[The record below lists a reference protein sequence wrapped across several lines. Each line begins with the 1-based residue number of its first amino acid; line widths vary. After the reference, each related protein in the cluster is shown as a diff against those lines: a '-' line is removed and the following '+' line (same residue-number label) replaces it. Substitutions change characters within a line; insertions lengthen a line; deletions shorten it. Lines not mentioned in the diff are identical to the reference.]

1 MRTSIPLNN
10 GWQFVFTCSDEFLR
24 GEVPGE
30 PVRLPHTVRLL
41 PWKCA
46 RKEMYETVCGYSRT
60 VFADPAWAG
69 KEVRLVLDG
78 AAQYPEVFLNGVQV
92 PPEWEA
98 HCGYTAQSFLL
109 DGLKYGEEN
118 RLSVRLDTR
127 ETLNQPPFGYMIDYL
142 CYGGLYRE
150 ARLEVTEPCH
160 ITDVFPVT
168 HGDGASEVQ
177 VKLNRAPAAGDALR
191 LVMPELGVDLAMDAQ
206 SENTFTFTAPNPVPW
221 DLNDPRLYELTVS
234 LVHEGQEADRRT
246 LRVGFRDVEFRAD
259 GFYLNGKLVHLHG
272 LDRHQSWP
280 YIGYAAPAGMQRDEA
295 NYLKYGLGLNI
306 VRTSHYPQSQHFID
320 RCDEIGLLVFT
331 EIPGWQH
338 IGDEEWQRIALEHVR
353 QMVLQYRQHP
363 SIVLWG
369 VRINES
375 QDNDE
380 LYTKTNALCHSLDP
394 SRQTG
399 GVRYLQ
405 HSHLLEDVYTYN
417 DFSKDGTGYGL
428 LEKKDVTKE
437 LSKGYLVTECN
448 GHMFPTKNQDDEL
461 HRLTHALRHAQ
472 AQSDGAVR
480 EGVSGCIAWCMSDYN
495 THTDFGSG
503 DSICYHG
510 VSDGFRNNKWAG
522 WVYASQQDQDPV
534 LIVGTDMNKGE
545 RAGSVLHDAYVFTN
559 AEKVRLSK
567 GGKFIAD
574 FEPDR
579 EHFPGLAHPPV
590 HIDDFVGELLK
601 SEEHF
606 SDEIADKVKK
616 CLFAAQ
622 KYGMD
627 KLPLGVKLTLLDLK
641 LRHKFTMEQGVA
653 LYNRYIGGWGQQSGL
668 WRFTAIRNGEAAEY
682 VEKGDYS
689 KPCLVAWAE
698 RSLLTEGDAYDMTLV
713 HLECRDERG
722 NRIPTA
728 FDPVLL
734 TTEGPIQVVG
744 PRAVSLEGG
753 AFGTFVR
760 TVGETGEGV
769 LTLSSPTL
777 GSCQLRFTIIP
788 EVK

>member
-1 MRTSIPLNN
+1 MRADIPLNN
-10 GWQFVFTCSDEFLR
+10 DWQFAFTCTEEFLR

-30 PVRLPHTVRLL
+30 PVRLPHTAKLL

-46 RKEMYETVCGYSRT
+46 QKEMYETVCGYTRT
-60 VFADPAWAG
+60 IFADPAWAG

-78 AAQYPEVFLNGVQV
+78 AAHYPEVFLNGA
-92 PPEWEA
+92 PMAPDHDA
-98 HCGYTAQSFLL
+98 HCGYVAQSFLL
-109 DGLKYGEEN
+109 TGLKYGEEN

-127 ETLNQPPFGYMIDYL
+127 ESLNQPPFGFLIDYL

-150 ARLEVTEPCH
+150 ARLEITEPCH
-160 ITDVFPVT
+160 ILSVFPMA
-168 HGDGASEVQ
+168 HADGSVRVQ
-177 VKLNRAPAAGDALR
+177 VELSEAPAAGDGLR
-191 LVMPELGVDLAMDAQ
+191 LAMPELGIDLALDAR
-206 SENTFTFTAPNPVPW
+206 SENEFSFRAANAIPW
-221 DLNDPRLYELTVS
+221 DLGRPMLYELTVA
-234 LVHEGQEADRRT
+234 LAHGGQEADKRT
-246 LRVGFRDVEFRAD
+246 LKVGFRDAEFRAE
-259 GFYLNGKLVHLHG
+259 GFFLNGKRVHLRG
-272 LDRHQSWP
+272 LNRHQSWP

-295 NYLKYGLGLNI
+295 NYLKFNLGLNM

-320 RCDEIGLLVFT
+320 RCDEVGLLVFT

-338 IGDEEWQRIALEHVR
+338 IGDEVWQDTALEDVR
-353 QMVLQYRQHP
+353 QMVLQYRNHP

-375 QDNDE
+375 QDNDT
-380 LYTKTNALCHSLDP
+380 LYTKTNELCRSLDP
-394 SRQTG
+394 SRQTS

-405 HSHLLEDVYTYN
+405 QSHLLEDVYAYN
-417 DFSKDGTGYGL
+417 DFTKDGTGYGL
-428 LEKKDVTKE
+428 LEKGNVTKK
-437 LSKGYLVTECN
+437 LDKGYLVSECN
-448 GHMFPTKNQDDEL
+448 GHMYPTKNQDDEI
-461 HRLTHALRHAQ
+461 HRLTHALRHARV
-472 AQSDGAVR
+472 QSDGAVR
-480 EGVSGCIAWCMSDYN
+480 DGVAGCISWCMADYN

-510 VSDGFRNNKWAG
+510 VADGFRNNKLAG
-522 WVYASQQDQDPV
+522 WVYASQQDRDPV
-534 LIVGTDMNKGE
+534 LMVATDMNKGE
-545 RAGSVLHDAYVFTN
+545 RAGSLLDDAYVFTN

-574 FEPDR
+574 FGPDR
-579 EHFPGLAHPPV
+579 ANYPGLPHPPV

-601 SEEHF
+601 TEEGF
-606 SDEIADKVKK
+606 SDEVAAKVKK

-627 KLPLGVKLTLLDLK
+627 KLPLSIKMTLLNLK
-641 LRHKFTMEQGVA
+641 NRHGFTIEQGID
-653 LYNRYIGGWGQQSGL
+653 LFNRYMGGWGQESGL
-668 WRFTAIRNGEAAEY
+668 WRFTAIRDGEAAEY
-682 VEKGDYS
+682 VEKGAYTR
-689 KPCLVAWAE
+689 PCLVAWAE
-698 RSLLTEGDAYDMTLV
+698 RALLTEGSAYDMTLV

-728 FDPVLL
+728 FDPILL

-753 AFGTFVR
+753 AFGTYVR

-777 GSCQLRFTIIP
+777 GSCKLTFTIIP
-788 EVK
+788 EL

>member
-1 MRTSIPLNN
+1 MRNNLPLNN
-10 GWQFVFTCSDEFLR
+10 DWQFAFTCTDEFLR

-30 PVRLPHTVRLL
+30 NVRLPHTAKLL

-46 RKEMYETVCGYSRT
+46 QKEMYETVCGYTRT
-60 VFADPAWAG
+60 VFADPAWEG

-78 AAQYPEVFLNGVQV
+78 AAHYPEVFLNGEPVA
-92 PPEWEA
+92 PEWDA
-98 HCGYTAQSFLL
+98 HCGYLAQSFLL
-109 DGLKYGEEN
+109 TGLKYGEEN

-127 ETLNQPPFGYMIDYL
+127 ESLNQPPFGFLIDYL

-160 ITDVFPVT
+160 IKSVFPVA
-168 HGDGASEVQ
+168 HADGTAQ
-177 VKLNRAPAAGDALR
+177 VKVELSQAPEAGDSLR
-191 LVMPELGVDLAMDAQ
+191 LTMPELGIDLTVDAQ
-206 SENTFTFTAPNPVPW
+206 KESEFSFTAENPVPW
-221 DLNDPRLYELTVS
+221 DLDRPMLYELT
-234 LVHEGQEADRRT
+234 LALIHEGQERDERT
-246 LRVGFRDVEFRAD
+246 LKVGFRDAEFKAE
-259 GFYLNGKLVHLHG
+259 GFFLNGKQIHLRG
-272 LDRHQSWP
+272 LNRHQSWP
-280 YIGYAAPAGMQRDEA
+280 YIGYAAPSGMQRDEA
-295 NYLKYGLGLNI
+295 NYLKFGLGLNI

-338 IGDEEWQRIALEHVR
+338 IGDEDWKRIALEDVR
-353 QMVLQYRQHP
+353 QMVLQYRHHP

-380 LYTKTNALCHSLDP
+380 LYTKTNDLCHSLDP
-394 SRQTG
+394 SRQTS

-405 HSHLLEDVYTYN
+405 QSHLLEDVYAYN
-417 DFSKDGTGYGL
+417 DFTKDGTGYGL
-428 LEKKDVTKE
+428 LEKGNVTKE
-437 LSKGYLVTECN
+437 LGKGYLVSECN
-448 GHMFPTKNQDDEL
+448 GHMFPTKNQDDEM

-472 AQSDGAVR
+472 VQSDGAVR
-480 EGVSGCIAWCMSDYN
+480 EGVSGCISWCMADYN

-503 DSICYHG
+503 DAICYHG
-510 VSDGFRNNKWAG
+510 VADGFRNNKLAA
-522 WVYASQQDQDPV
+522 WVYASQKDADPV
-534 LIVGTDMNKGE
+534 LVVATDMNKGE
-545 RAGSVLHDAYVFTN
+545 RAGSLLDDAYVFTN

-579 EHFPGLAHPPV
+579 EHFPGLPHPPV

-601 SEEHF
+601 TEEDF
-606 SDEIADKVKK
+606 SDEVAGKVKK

-622 KYGMD
+622 KHGMD
-627 KLPLGVKLTLLDLK
+627 KLPLSVKLTLLDLK
-641 LRHKFTMEQGVA
+641 VRHKFTMEQGID
-653 LYNRYIGGWGQQSGL
+653 LFNRYMGGWGQESGL
-668 WRFTAIRNGEAAEY
+668 WRFTAIREGEAAEY
-682 VEKGDYS
+682 VEKGAYT

-698 RSLLTEGDAYDMTLV
+698 RILLTEGSAYDMTLV

-728 FDPVLL
+728 SDPILL

-753 AFGTFVR
+753 AFGTYVR
-760 TVGETGEGV
+760 TVGQTGEGV
-769 LTLSSPTL
+769 LTLTSPTL
-777 GSCQLRFTIIP
+777 GSCKLTFTIIP
-788 EVK
+788 EL

>member
-127 ETLNQPPFGYMIDYL
+127 ESLNQPPFGFLIDYL

-160 ITDVFPVT
+160 IRSVFPMA
-168 HGDGASEVQ
+168 HADGTARVRVELSQ
-177 VKLNRAPAAGDALR
+177 APAVGDTLR
-191 LVMPELGVDLAMDAQ
+191 LTLPELGIDLTLDAQ
-206 SENTFTFTAPNPVPW
+206 AESEFTFQAENAIPW
-221 DLNDPRLYELTVS
+221 DLDRPMLYELTVA
-234 LVHEGQEADRRT
+234 LVHEGQEMDVRT
-246 LRVGFRDVEFRAD
+246 LKAGFRDAEFRAE
-259 GFYLNGKLVHLHG
+259 GFFLNGQRVHLRG
-272 LDRHQSWP
+272 LNRHQSWP
-280 YIGYAAPAGMQRDEA
+280 YIGYAAPAGMQRDEV
-295 NYLKYGLGLNI
+295 NYLKFSLGLNI

-320 RCDEIGLLVFT
+320 RCDEVGLLVFT

-338 IGDEEWQRIALEHVR
+338 IGDEAWQDTALEDVR
-353 QMVLQYRQHP
+353 QMVLQYRHHP

-375 QDNDE
+375 QDNDT
-380 LYTKTNALCHSLDP
+380 LYTKTNELCRSLDP
-394 SRQTG
+394 SRQTS

-405 HSHLLEDVYTYN
+405 QSHLLEDVYAYN
-417 DFSKDGTGYGL
+417 DLTKDGTGYGL
-428 LEKKDVTKE
+428 LEKGNVTKE
-437 LSKGYLVTECN
+437 LNKGYLVSECN
-448 GHMFPTKNQDDEL
+448 GHMYPTKNQDDEI
-461 HRLTHALRHAQ
+461 HRLTHALRHARV
-472 AQSDGAVR
+472 QSDGAVR
-480 EGVSGCIAWCMSDYN
+480 DGVAGCISWCMADYN

-510 VSDGFRNNKWAG
+510 VADGFRNNKLAG
-522 WVYASQQDQDPV
+522 WVYASQQDRDPV
-534 LIVGTDMNKGE
+534 LMVATDMNKGE
-545 RAGSVLHDAYVFTN
+545 RAGSLLDDAYVFTN

-574 FEPDR
+574 FGPDR
-579 EHFPGLAHPPV
+579 ANYPGLPHPPV

-601 SEEHF
+601 TEEGF
-606 SDEIADKVKK
+606 SDEVAAKVKK

-627 KLPLGVKLTLLDLK
+627 KLPLSIKMTLLNLK
-641 LRHKFTMEQGVA
+641 NRHGFTIEQGID
-653 LYNRYIGGWGQQSGL
+653 LFNRYMGGWGQESGL
-668 WRFTAIRNGEAAEY
+668 WRFTAIRDGEAAEY
-682 VEKGDYS
+682 VEKGAYTR
-689 KPCLVAWAE
+689 PCLVAWAE
-698 RSLLTEGDAYDMTLV
+698 RVLLTEGRAYDMTLV

-728 FDPVLL
+728 FDPILL

-753 AFGTFVR
+753 AFGTYVR

-777 GSCQLRFTIIP
+777 GSCKLTFTIIP
-788 EVK
+788 EL

>member
-1 MRTSIPLNN
+1 MRSNVPLNN
-10 GWQFVFTCSDEFLR
+10 GWQFAFTCTDEFLR

-46 RKEMYETVCGYSRT
+46 RKEMYETVCGYTRT
-60 VFADPAWAG
+60 VFADPAWAD

-98 HCGYTAQSFLL
+98 HSGYTAQSFLL
-109 DGLKYGEEN
+109 TGLKYGAEN

-150 ARLEVTEPCH
+150 ARLEITEPCH
-160 ITDVFPVT
+160 ITSVFPVA
-168 HGDGASEVQ
+168 HADGTADVHVDLSRVPE
-177 VKLNRAPAAGDALR
+177 AGDTLC
-191 LVMPELGVDLAMDAQ
+191 LTIPELSIDLTREARKEDELSFAAA
-206 SENTFTFTAPNPVPW
+206 NAAPW
-221 DLNDPRLYELTVS
+221 DLDRPMLYEMTVT
-234 LVHEGQEADRRT
+234 LIREGQALDECT
-246 LRVGFRDVEFRAD
+246 LKIGFRDAVFKAD
-259 GFYLNGKLVHLHG
+259 GFYLNGKLIHLRG
-272 LDRHQSWP
+272 LNRHQSYP

-295 NYLKYGLGLNI
+295 NYLKFGLGLNI

-338 IGDEEWQRIALEHVR
+338 IGDDAWKRIAVENVR
-353 QMVLQYRQHP
+353 QMVLQYRHHP

-375 QDNDE
+375 QDDDE
-380 LYTKTNALCHSLDP
+380 LYTETNELCRRLDG

-428 LEKKDVTKE
+428 LEKKDVTE
-437 LSKGYLVTECN
+437 ALDKGYLVTECN

-472 AQSDGAVR
+472 VQSDGALR
-480 EGVSGCIAWCMSDYN
+480 EGVSGCISWCMADYN
-495 THTDFGSG
+495 THTDFGTG

-510 VSDGFRNNKWAG
+510 VADGFRNNKLAA
-522 WVYASQQDQDPV
+522 WVYASQQDADPV
-534 LIVGTDMNKGE
+534 LVVGTDMNKGE
-545 RAGSVLHDAYVFTN
+545 RAGSILNDAYVFTN

-579 EHFPGLAHPPV
+579 THFPGLPHPPV
-590 HIDDFVGELLK
+590 HIDDFVGQLMK
-601 SEEHF
+601 DEEHF
-606 SDEIADKVKK
+606 SDEVAAKVKK

-622 KYGMD
+622 TYGMD
-627 KLPLGVKLTLLDLK
+627 KLPLSAKLTLLDLK
-641 LRHKFTMEQGVA
+641 FRHKFTMQQGID
-653 LYNRYIGGWGQQSGL
+653 LFNKYIGGWGQQSGL

-682 VEKGDYS
+682 VEKGDYAA
-689 KPCLVAWAE
+689 PRLVAWAE
-698 RSLLTEGDAYDMTLV
+698 RVLLTEGDCYDMTLV
-713 HLECRDERG
+713 HLESRDERG

-728 FDPVLL
+728 FDPILL

-777 GSCQLRFTIIP
+777 GSCQLKFTVIS

>member
-1 MRTSIPLNN
+1 MRSNVPLNN
-10 GWQFVFTCSDEFLR
+10 DWQFAFACTDEFLR

-30 PVRLPHTVRLL
+30 PVRLPHTAKLL

-46 RKEMYETVCGYSRT
+46 QKEMYETVCGYTRT

-78 AAQYPEVFLNGVQV
+78 AAHYPEVFLTGE
-92 PPEWEA
+92 PIAPEWNA
-98 HCGYTAQSFLL
+98 HCGYVAQSFLL
-109 DGLKYGEEN
+109 TNLKYGEDN

-127 ETLNQPPFGYMIDYL
+127 ESLNQPPFGFLIDYL

-160 ITDVFPVT
+160 IRSVFPT
-168 HGDGASEVQ
+168 AHADGSAKVRVELSQ
-177 VKLNRAPAAGDALR
+177 APAVGDTLR
-191 LVMPELGVDLAMDAQ
+191 LTLPELGIDLTLDAQ
-206 SENTFTFTAPNPVPW
+206 AESEFTFQAENAIPW
-221 DLNDPRLYELTVS
+221 DLDRPMLYELTVA
-234 LVHEGQEADRRT
+234 LVHEGQEMDVRT
-246 LRVGFRDVEFRAD
+246 LKAGFRDAEFRAE
-259 GFYLNGKLVHLHG
+259 GFFLNGQRVRLRG
-272 LDRHQSWP
+272 LNRHQSWP

-295 NYLKYGLGLNI
+295 NYLKFGLGLNM

-320 RCDEIGLLVFT
+320 RCDEVGLLVFT

-338 IGDEEWQRIALEHVR
+338 IGDEVWQDTAQEDVR
-353 QMVLQYRQHP
+353 QMVLQYRHHP

-375 QDNDE
+375 QDNDT
-380 LYTKTNALCHSLDP
+380 LYTKTNELCRSLDP
-394 SRQTG
+394 SRQTS

-405 HSHLLEDVYTYN
+405 QSHLLEDVYAYN
-417 DFSKDGTGYGL
+417 DFTKDGTGYGL
-428 LEKKDVTKE
+428 LEKGNVTKE
-437 LSKGYLVTECN
+437 LDKGYLVSECN
-448 GHMFPTKNQDDEL
+448 GHMYPAKNQDDEI
-461 HRLTHALRHAQ
+461 HRLTHALRHARV
-472 AQSDGAVR
+472 QSDGAVR
-480 EGVSGCIAWCMSDYN
+480 DGVAGCISWCMADYN

-510 VSDGFRNNKWAG
+510 VADGFRNNKLAG
-522 WVYASQQDQDPV
+522 WVYASQQDRDPV
-534 LIVGTDMNKGE
+534 LMVATDMNKGE
-545 RAGSVLHDAYVFTN
+545 RAGSLLDDAYVFTN

-574 FEPDR
+574 FGPDR
-579 EHFPGLAHPPV
+579 ANYPGLPHPPV

-601 SEEHF
+601 TEEGF
-606 SDEIADKVKK
+606 SDEVAAKVKK

-627 KLPLGVKLTLLDLK
+627 KLPLSIKMTLLNLK
-641 LRHKFTMEQGVA
+641 NRHGFTIEQGID
-653 LYNRYIGGWGQQSGL
+653 LFNRYMGGWGQESGL
-668 WRFTAIRNGEAAEY
+668 WRFTAIRDGEAAEY
-682 VEKGDYS
+682 VEKGAYTR
-689 KPCLVAWAE
+689 PCLVAWAE
-698 RSLLTEGDAYDMTLV
+698 RVLLTEGSAYDMTLV

-728 FDPVLL
+728 FDPILL

-753 AFGTFVR
+753 AFGTYVR

-777 GSCQLRFTIIP
+777 GSCKLTFTIIP
-788 EVK
+788 EL

>member
-1 MRTSIPLNN
+1 MFCNVPLNN
-10 GWQFVFTCSDEFLR
+10 DWQFVFTCSDAFLR

-30 PVRLPHTVRLL
+30 AVRLPHTVRLL

-46 RKEMYETVCGYSRT
+46 RKEMYETVCGYTRT
-60 VFADPAWAG
+60 IFADPAWAG
-69 KEVRLVLDG
+69 KEVRLILDG
-78 AAQYPEVFLNGVQV
+78 ASQYPEVFLNGVQV

-109 DGLKYGEEN
+109 DGLRYGEEN

-150 ARLEVTEPCH
+150 ARLEVAEPCH
-160 ITDVFPVT
+160 IDSVFPVA
-168 HGDGASEVQ
+168 HADGTATVQ
-177 VKLNRAPAAGDALR
+177 VDLSRAPETGDQLR
-191 LVMPELGVDLAMDAQ
+191 LAMPELGVALALDAQ
-206 SENTFTFTAPNPVPW
+206 AKNVFSFQAENATPW
-221 DLNDPRLYELTVS
+221 DLDDPRLYEMTVS
-234 LVHEGQEADRRT
+234 LVREGQEMDRRT
-246 LRVGFRDVEFRAD
+246 LRLGFRDAEFLAD
-259 GFYLNGKLVHLHG
+259 GFYLNGQLVCLHG

-306 VRTSHYPQSQHFID
+306 VRTSHYPQSQHFVD

-338 IGDEEWQRIALEHVR
+338 IGDEAWQRIALEHVR
-353 QMVLQYRQHP
+353 QMVLQYRHHP

-375 QDNDE
+375 QDDDE
-380 LYTKTNALCHSLDP
+380 LYTQTNALCRSLDP

-428 LEKKDVTKE
+428 LEKKDVTRE
-437 LSKGYLVTECN
+437 LDKGYLVTECN
-448 GHMFPTKNQDDEL
+448 GHMYPTKNQDDEQ

-472 AQSDGAVR
+472 VQSDGAVR
-480 EGVSGCIAWCMSDYN
+480 EGVSGCISWCMADYN

-503 DSICYHG
+503 DAICYHG
-510 VSDGFRNNKWAG
+510 VADGFRNNKLAG
-522 WVYASQQDQDPV
+522 WVYAGQQDQDPV
-534 LIVGTDMNKGE
+534 LVVATDMNKGE
-545 RAGSVLHDAYVFTN
+545 RAGSVLNDAYVFTN

-574 FEPDR
+574 FEPDKANY
-579 EHFPGLAHPPV
+579 PGLAHPPV

-606 SDEIADKVKK
+606 SDEIAAKVKK
-616 CLFAAQ
+616 CLLAAQ

-627 KLPLGVKLTLLDLK
+627 KLPVSVKLTLLDLK
-641 LRHKFTMEQGVA
+641 LRHKFTMNQGVE
-653 LYNRYIGGWGQQSGL
+653 LFNKYIGGWGQQSGL
-668 WRFTAIRNGEAAEY
+668 WRFTAIRHGEAAEY
-682 VEKGDYS
+682 VEKGDYG
-689 KPCLVAWAE
+689 KPCLVARAE
-698 RSLLTEGDAYDMTLV
+698 RTLLTEGDAYDMTLV
-713 HLECRDERG
+713 HLECMDERG

-728 FDPVLL
+728 FDPILL

-744 PRAVSLEGG
+744 PRAISLEGG

-760 TVGETGEGV
+760 TTGETGEGV
-769 LTLSSPTL
+769 LTLTSPTL
-777 GSCQLRFTIIP
+777 GSCRLTFTIIP

>member
-1 MRTSIPLNN
+1 MRADIPLNN
-10 GWQFVFTCSDEFLR
+10 DWQFAFTCTDEFLR

-30 PVRLPHTVRLL
+30 NVRLPHTTKLL

-46 RKEMYETVCGYSRT
+46 QKEMYETVCGYTRT

-78 AAQYPEVFLNGVQV
+78 AAHYPEVFLNGHPVA
-92 PPEWEA
+92 PDHDA
-98 HCGYTAQSFLL
+98 HCGYVAQSFLL
-109 DGLKYGEEN
+109 TGLKYGEEN

-127 ETLNQPPFGYMIDYL
+127 ESLNQPPFGFLIDYL

-150 ARLEVTEPCH
+150 ARLEIAEPCH
-160 ITDVFPVT
+160 IESVFPT
-168 HGDGASEVQ
+168 AHADGSARVRVELS
-177 VKLNRAPAAGDALR
+177 RAPEAGDSLR
-191 LVMPELGVDLAMDAQ
+191 LAMPELSIDLSMDAQ
-206 SENTFTFTAPNPVPW
+206 AENEFSFKAENVIPW
-221 DLNDPRLYELTVS
+221 DLDRPMLYELTTS
-234 LVHEGQEADRRT
+234 LIHGGQEADRRI
-246 LRVGFRDVEFRAD
+246 LRLGFRDAEFRAE
-259 GFYLNGKLVHLHG
+259 GFFLNGKQVHLRG
-272 LDRHQSWP
+272 LNRHQSWP

-295 NYLKYGLGLNI
+295 NYLKFSLGLNI

-338 IGDEEWQRIALEHVR
+338 IGDEDWKRTAVEDVR
-353 QMVLQYRQHP
+353 QMVLQYRHHP

-380 LYTKTNALCHSLDP
+380 LYTKTNDLCRNLDP
-394 SRQTG
+394 SRQTS

-405 HSHLLEDVYTYN
+405 QSHLLEDVYAYN
-417 DFSKDGTGYGL
+417 DFTKDGTGYGL
-428 LEKKDVTKE
+428 LEKKNVTKE
-437 LSKGYLVTECN
+437 LSKGYLVSECN
-448 GHMFPTKNQDDEL
+448 GHMFPTKNQDDEM
-461 HRLTHALRHAQ
+461 HRLTHALRHARV
-472 AQSDGAVR
+472 QSDGAVR
-480 EGVSGCIAWCMSDYN
+480 EGVSGCISWCMADYN

-503 DSICYHG
+503 DAICYHG
-510 VSDGFRNNKWAG
+510 VGDGFRNNKLAG
-522 WVYASQQDQDPV
+522 WVYASQQDHDPV
-534 LIVGTDMNKGE
+534 LIVATDMNKGD
-545 RAGSVLHDAYVFTN
+545 RAGSLLDDAYVFTN
-559 AEKVRLSK
+559 AEKIRLSK

-574 FEPDR
+574 FTPDR
-579 EHFPGLAHPPV
+579 ENYPGLPHPPV

-601 SEEHF
+601 TEEGF
-606 SDEIADKVKK
+606 TDDVAAKVKK

-627 KLPLGVKLTLLDLK
+627 KLPLSVKLTLLDLK
-641 LRHKFTMEQGVA
+641 VRHKFTIEQGID
-653 LYNRYIGGWGQQSGL
+653 LFNRYMGGWGQESGL
-668 WRFTAIRNGEAAEY
+668 WRFTAIRDGEAAEY
-682 VEKGDYS
+682 VEKGAYT
-689 KPCLVAWAE
+689 KPRLVAWAE
-698 RSLLTEGDAYDMTLV
+698 RALLTEGSAYDMTLV

-728 FDPVLL
+728 MDPILL

-753 AFGTFVR
+753 AFGTYVR
-760 TVGETGEGV
+760 TVGETGTGV

-777 GSCQLRFTIIP
+777 GSCKLTFTIIP
-788 EVK
+788 EL

>member
-1 MRTSIPLNN
+1 MRSNVPLNN
-10 GWQFVFTCSDEFLR
+10 DWQFAFVCTDEFLR

-30 PVRLPHTVRLL
+30 AVRLPHTAKLL

-46 RKEMYETVCGYSRT
+46 QKEMYETVCGYTRT
-60 VFADPAWAG
+60 VFADPTWAG

-78 AAQYPEVFLNGVQV
+78 AAHYPEVFLNGE
-92 PPEWEA
+92 PIAPEWNA
-98 HCGYTAQSFLL
+98 HCGYVAQSFLL
-109 DGLKYGEEN
+109 TNLKYGEDN

-127 ETLNQPPFGYMIDYL
+127 ESLNQPPFGFLIDYL

-160 ITDVFPVT
+160 IRSVFPT
-168 HGDGASEVQ
+168 AHADGSAKVRVELSQ
-177 VKLNRAPAAGDALR
+177 APAVGDTLR
-191 LVMPELGVDLAMDAQ
+191 LILPELGIDLTLDAQ
-206 SENTFTFTAPNPVPW
+206 AESEFTFQAENAIPW
-221 DLNDPRLYELTVS
+221 DLDRPMLYELTVA
-234 LVHEGQEADRRT
+234 LVHEGQEMDVRT
-246 LRVGFRDVEFRAD
+246 LKADFRDAEFRAE
-259 GFYLNGKLVHLHG
+259 GFFLNGQRVHLRG
-272 LDRHQSWP
+272 LNRHQSWP

-295 NYLKYGLGLNI
+295 NYLKFGLGLNM

-320 RCDEIGLLVFT
+320 RCDEVGLLVFT

-338 IGDEEWQRIALEHVR
+338 IGDEVWQDTALEDVR
-353 QMVLQYRQHP
+353 QMVLQYRHHP

-375 QDNDE
+375 QDNDT
-380 LYTKTNALCHSLDP
+380 LYTKTNELCRSLDP
-394 SRQTG
+394 SRQTS

-405 HSHLLEDVYTYN
+405 QSHLLEDVYAYN
-417 DFSKDGTGYGL
+417 DFTKDGTGYGL
-428 LEKKDVTKE
+428 LEKGNVTKE
-437 LSKGYLVTECN
+437 LDKGYLVSECN
-448 GHMFPTKNQDDEL
+448 GHMYPTKNQDDEI
-461 HRLTHALRHAQ
+461 HRLTHALRHARV
-472 AQSDGAVR
+472 QSDGAVR
-480 EGVSGCIAWCMSDYN
+480 DGVAGCISWCMADYN

-510 VSDGFRNNKWAG
+510 VADGFRNNKLAG
-522 WVYASQQDQDPV
+522 WVYASQQDRDPV
-534 LIVGTDMNKGE
+534 LMVATDMNKGE
-545 RAGSVLHDAYVFTN
+545 RAGSLLDDAYVFTN

-579 EHFPGLAHPPV
+579 ANYPGLPHPPV

-601 SEEHF
+601 TEEGF
-606 SDEIADKVKK
+606 SDEVAAKVKK

-627 KLPLGVKLTLLDLK
+627 KLPLSIKMTLLNLK
-641 LRHKFTMEQGVA
+641 NRHGFTIEQGID
-653 LYNRYIGGWGQQSGL
+653 LFNRYMGGWGQESGL
-668 WRFTAIRNGEAAEY
+668 WRFTAIRDGEAAEY
-682 VEKGDYS
+682 VEKGAYTR
-689 KPCLVAWAE
+689 PCLVAWAE
-698 RSLLTEGDAYDMTLV
+698 RALLTEGSAYDMTLV

-728 FDPVLL
+728 FDPILL

-753 AFGTFVR
+753 AFGTYVR

-777 GSCQLRFTIIP
+777 GSCKLTFTIIP
-788 EVK
+788 EL

>member
-1 MRTSIPLNN
+1 MRSNVPLNN
-10 GWQFVFTCSDEFLR
+10 DWQFAFACTDEFLR

-30 PVRLPHTVRLL
+30 PVRLPHTAKLL

-46 RKEMYETVCGYSRT
+46 QKEMYETVCGYTRT

-78 AAQYPEVFLNGVQV
+78 AAHYPEVFLNGE
-92 PPEWEA
+92 PIAPEWNA
-98 HCGYTAQSFLL
+98 HCGYVAQNFLL
-109 DGLKYGEEN
+109 TNLKYGEDN

-127 ETLNQPPFGYMIDYL
+127 ESLNQPPFGFLIDYL

-160 ITDVFPVT
+160 IRSVFPT
-168 HGDGASEVQ
+168 AHADGSAKVRVELSQ
-177 VKLNRAPAAGDALR
+177 APAVGDTLR
-191 LVMPELGVDLAMDAQ
+191 LTLPELGIDLTLDAQ
-206 SENTFTFTAPNPVPW
+206 AESEFTFQAENAIPW
-221 DLNDPRLYELTVS
+221 DLDRPMLYELTVA
-234 LVHEGQEADRRT
+234 LVHERQEMDVRT
-246 LRVGFRDVEFRAD
+246 LKAGFRDAEFRAE
-259 GFYLNGKLVHLHG
+259 GFFLNGQRVHLRG
-272 LDRHQSWP
+272 LNRHQSWP

-295 NYLKYGLGLNI
+295 NYLKFGLGLNM

-320 RCDEIGLLVFT
+320 RCDEVGLLVFT

-338 IGDEEWQRIALEHVR
+338 IGDEVWQDTAQEDVR
-353 QMVLQYRQHP
+353 QMVLQYRHHP

-375 QDNDE
+375 QDNDT
-380 LYTKTNALCHSLDP
+380 LYTKTNELCRSLDP
-394 SRQTG
+394 SRQTS

-405 HSHLLEDVYTYN
+405 QSHLLEDVYAYN
-417 DFSKDGTGYGL
+417 DFTKDGTGYGL
-428 LEKKDVTKE
+428 LEKGNVTKE
-437 LSKGYLVTECN
+437 LDKGYLVSECN
-448 GHMFPTKNQDDEL
+448 GHMYPAKNQDDEI
-461 HRLTHALRHAQ
+461 HRLTHALRHARV
-472 AQSDGAVR
+472 QSDGAVR
-480 EGVSGCIAWCMSDYN
+480 DGVAGCISWCMADYN

-510 VSDGFRNNKWAG
+510 VADGFRNNKLAG
-522 WVYASQQDQDPV
+522 WVYASQQDRDPV
-534 LIVGTDMNKGE
+534 LMVATDMNKGE
-545 RAGSVLHDAYVFTN
+545 RAGSLLDDAYVFTN

-579 EHFPGLAHPPV
+579 ANYPGLPHPPV

-601 SEEHF
+601 TEEGF
-606 SDEIADKVKK
+606 SDEVAAKVKK

-627 KLPLGVKLTLLDLK
+627 KLPLSIKMTLLNLK
-641 LRHKFTMEQGVA
+641 NRHGFTIEQGID
-653 LYNRYIGGWGQQSGL
+653 LFNRYMGGWGQESGL
-668 WRFTAIRNGEAAEY
+668 WRFTAIRDGEAAEY
-682 VEKGDYS
+682 VEKGAYTR
-689 KPCLVAWAE
+689 PCLVAWAE
-698 RSLLTEGDAYDMTLV
+698 RALLTEGSAYDMTLV

-728 FDPVLL
+728 FDPILL

-753 AFGTFVR
+753 AFGTYVR

-769 LTLSSPTL
+769 LALSSPTL
-777 GSCQLRFTIIP
+777 GSCKLTFTIIP
-788 EVK
+788 EL

>member
-1 MRTSIPLNN
+1 MRSNVPLNN
-10 GWQFVFTCSDEFLR
+10 DWQFAFACTDEFLR

-30 PVRLPHTVRLL
+30 PVRLPHTAKLL

-46 RKEMYETVCGYSRT
+46 QKEMYETVCGYTRT

-78 AAQYPEVFLNGVQV
+78 AAHYPEVFLNGE
-92 PPEWEA
+92 PIAPEWNA
-98 HCGYTAQSFLL
+98 HCGYVAQSFLL
-109 DGLKYGEEN
+109 TNLKYGEDN

-127 ETLNQPPFGYMIDYL
+127 ESLNQPPFGFLIDYL

-160 ITDVFPVT
+160 IRSVFPT
-168 HGDGASEVQ
+168 AHADGSAKVRVELSQ
-177 VKLNRAPAAGDALR
+177 APAVGDTLR
-191 LVMPELGVDLAMDAQ
+191 LTLPELGIDLTLDAQ
-206 SENTFTFTAPNPVPW
+206 AESEFTFQAENAIPW
-221 DLNDPRLYELTVS
+221 DLDRPMLYELTVA
-234 LVHEGQEADRRT
+234 LVHEGQEMDVRT
-246 LRVGFRDVEFRAD
+246 LKAGFRDAEFRAE
-259 GFYLNGKLVHLHG
+259 GFFLNGQRVRLRG
-272 LDRHQSWP
+272 LNRHQSWP

-295 NYLKYGLGLNI
+295 NYLKFGLGLNM

-320 RCDEIGLLVFT
+320 RCDEVGLLVFT

-338 IGDEEWQRIALEHVR
+338 IGDEVWQDTALEDVR
-353 QMVLQYRQHP
+353 QMVLQYRHHP

-375 QDNDE
+375 QDNDT
-380 LYTKTNALCHSLDP
+380 LYTKTNELCRSLDP
-394 SRQTG
+394 SRQTS

-405 HSHLLEDVYTYN
+405 QSHLLEDVYAYN
-417 DFSKDGTGYGL
+417 DFTKDGTGYGL
-428 LEKKDVTKE
+428 LEKGNVTKE
-437 LSKGYLVTECN
+437 LDKGYLVSECN
-448 GHMFPTKNQDDEL
+448 GHMYPAKNQDDEI
-461 HRLTHALRHAQ
+461 HRLTHALRHARV
-472 AQSDGAVR
+472 QSDGAVR
-480 EGVSGCIAWCMSDYN
+480 DGVAGCISWCMADYN

-510 VSDGFRNNKWAG
+510 VADGFRNNKLAG
-522 WVYASQQDQDPV
+522 WVYASQQDRDPV
-534 LIVGTDMNKGE
+534 LMVATDMNKGE
-545 RAGSVLHDAYVFTN
+545 RAGSLLDDAYVFTN

-574 FEPDR
+574 FGPDR
-579 EHFPGLAHPPV
+579 ANYPGLPHPPV

-601 SEEHF
+601 TEEGF
-606 SDEIADKVKK
+606 SDEVAAKVKK

-627 KLPLGVKLTLLDLK
+627 KLPLSIKMTLLNLK
-641 LRHKFTMEQGVA
+641 NRHGFTIEQGID
-653 LYNRYIGGWGQQSGL
+653 LFNRYMGGWGQESGL
-668 WRFTAIRNGEAAEY
+668 WRFTAIRDGEAAEY
-682 VEKGDYS
+682 VEKGAYTR
-689 KPCLVAWAE
+689 PCLVAWAE
-698 RSLLTEGDAYDMTLV
+698 RVLLTEGSAYDMTLV

-728 FDPVLL
+728 FDPILL

-753 AFGTFVR
+753 AFGTYVR

-769 LTLSSPTL
+769 LALSSPTL
-777 GSCQLRFTIIP
+777 GSCKLTFTVIP
-788 EVK
+788 EL

>member
-1 MRTSIPLNN
+1 MRSNVPLNN
-10 GWQFVFTCSDEFLR
+10 DWQFAFACTDEFLR

-30 PVRLPHTVRLL
+30 PVRLPHTAKLL

-46 RKEMYETVCGYSRT
+46 QKEMYETVCGYTRT

-78 AAQYPEVFLNGVQV
+78 AAHYPEVFLNGE
-92 PPEWEA
+92 PIAPEWNA
-98 HCGYTAQSFLL
+98 HCGYVAQCYLL
-109 DGLKYGEEN
+109 TNLKYGEDN

-127 ETLNQPPFGYMIDYL
+127 ESLNQPPFGFLIDYL

-150 ARLEVTEPCH
+150 ARLEVTDPCH
-160 ITDVFPVT
+160 IRSVLPMA
-168 HGDGASEVQ
+168 HADGTARVRVELSQ
-177 VKLNRAPAAGDALR
+177 APAMGDTLR
-191 LVMPELGVDLAMDAQ
+191 LTLPELGIDLTLDAQ
-206 SENTFTFTAPNPVPW
+206 AENEFTFQAENAIPW
-221 DLNDPRLYELTVS
+221 DLDRPMLYELTVA
-234 LVHEGQEADRRT
+234 LVHEGQEMDVRT
-246 LRVGFRDVEFRAD
+246 LKAGFRDAEFRAE
-259 GFYLNGKLVHLHG
+259 GFFLNGQRVHLRG
-272 LDRHQSWP
+272 LNRHQSWP

-295 NYLKYGLGLNI
+295 NYLKFGLGLNM

-320 RCDEIGLLVFT
+320 RCDEVGLLVFT

-338 IGDEEWQRIALEHVR
+338 IGDEVWQDTALEDVR
-353 QMVLQYRQHP
+353 QMVLQYRHHP

-375 QDNDE
+375 QDNDT
-380 LYTKTNALCHSLDP
+380 LYTKTNELCRSLDP
-394 SRQTG
+394 SRQTS

-405 HSHLLEDVYTYN
+405 QSHLLEDVYAYN
-417 DFSKDGTGYGL
+417 DFTKDGTGYGL
-428 LEKKDVTKE
+428 LEKGNVTKE
-437 LSKGYLVTECN
+437 LDKGYLVSECN
-448 GHMFPTKNQDDEL
+448 GHMYPTKNQDDEI
-461 HRLTHALRHAQ
+461 HRLTHALRHARV
-472 AQSDGAVR
+472 QSDGAVR
-480 EGVSGCIAWCMSDYN
+480 DGVAGCISWCMADYN

-510 VSDGFRNNKWAG
+510 VADGFRNNKLAG
-522 WVYASQQDQDPV
+522 WVYASQQDRDPV
-534 LIVGTDMNKGE
+534 LMVATDMNKGE
-545 RAGSVLHDAYVFTN
+545 RAGSLLDDAYVFTN

-579 EHFPGLAHPPV
+579 ANYPGLPHPPV

-601 SEEHF
+601 TEEGF
-606 SDEIADKVKK
+606 SDEVAAKVKK

-627 KLPLGVKLTLLDLK
+627 KLPLSIKMTLLNLK
-641 LRHKFTMEQGVA
+641 NRHGFTIEQGID
-653 LYNRYIGGWGQQSGL
+653 LFNRYMGGWGQESGL
-668 WRFTAIRNGEAAEY
+668 WRFTAIRDGEAAEY
-682 VEKGDYS
+682 VEKGAYTR
-689 KPCLVAWAE
+689 PCLVAWAE
-698 RSLLTEGDAYDMTLV
+698 RALLTEGSAYDMTLV

-728 FDPVLL
+728 FDPILL

-753 AFGTFVR
+753 AFGTYVR

-777 GSCQLRFTIIP
+777 GSCKLTFTIIP
-788 EVK
+788 EL

>member
-1 MRTSIPLNN
+1 MRSNVPLNN
-10 GWQFVFTCSDEFLR
+10 DWQFAFACSDEFLR

-78 AAQYPEVFLNGVQV
+78 AAHYPEVFLNGE
-92 PPEWEA
+92 PIAPEWNA
-98 HCGYTAQSFLL
+98 HCGYVAQSFLL
-109 DGLKYGEEN
+109 TNLKYGEDN

-127 ETLNQPPFGYMIDYL
+127 ESLNQPPFGFLIDYL

-160 ITDVFPVT
+160 IRSVFPT
-168 HGDGASEVQ
+168 AHADGSAKVRVELSQ
-177 VKLNRAPAAGDALR
+177 APAVGDTLR
-191 LVMPELGVDLAMDAQ
+191 LILPELGIDLTLDAQ
-206 SENTFTFTAPNPVPW
+206 AESEFTFQAENAIPW
-221 DLNDPRLYELTVS
+221 DLDRPMLYELTVA
-234 LVHEGQEADRRT
+234 LVHEGQEMDVRT
-246 LRVGFRDVEFRAD
+246 LKAGFRDAEFRAE
-259 GFYLNGKLVHLHG
+259 GFFLNGQRVHLRG
-272 LDRHQSWP
+272 LNRHQSWP

-295 NYLKYGLGLNI
+295 NYLKFGLGLNM

-320 RCDEIGLLVFT
+320 RCDEVGLLVFT

-338 IGDEEWQRIALEHVR
+338 IGDEVWQDTALEDVR
-353 QMVLQYRQHP
+353 QMVLQYRHHP

-375 QDNDE
+375 QDNDT
-380 LYTKTNALCHSLDP
+380 LYTKTNELCRSLDP
-394 SRQTG
+394 SRQTS

-405 HSHLLEDVYTYN
+405 QSHLLEDVYAYN
-417 DFSKDGTGYGL
+417 DFTKDGTGYGL
-428 LEKKDVTKE
+428 LEKGNVTKE
-437 LSKGYLVTECN
+437 LDKGYLVSECN
-448 GHMFPTKNQDDEL
+448 GHMYPTKNQDDEI
-461 HRLTHALRHAQ
+461 HRLTHALRHARV
-472 AQSDGAVR
+472 QSDGAVR
-480 EGVSGCIAWCMSDYN
+480 DGVAGCISWCMADYN

-510 VSDGFRNNKWAG
+510 VADGFRNNKLAG
-522 WVYASQQDQDPV
+522 WVYASQQDRDPV
-534 LIVGTDMNKGE
+534 LMVATDMNKGE
-545 RAGSVLHDAYVFTN
+545 RAGSLLDDAYVFTN

-579 EHFPGLAHPPV
+579 ANYPGLPHPPV
-590 HIDDFVGELLK
+590 HIDDFVGELLMT
-601 SEEHF
+601 EEGF
-606 SDEIADKVKK
+606 SDEVAAKVKK

-627 KLPLGVKLTLLDLK
+627 KLPLSIKMTLLNLK
-641 LRHKFTMEQGVA
+641 NRHGFTIEQGID
-653 LYNRYIGGWGQQSGL
+653 LFNRYMGGWGQESGL
-668 WRFTAIRNGEAAEY
+668 WRFTAIRDGEAAEY
-682 VEKGDYS
+682 VEKGAYTR
-689 KPCLVAWAE
+689 PCLVAWAE
-698 RSLLTEGDAYDMTLV
+698 RALLTEGSAYDMTLV

-728 FDPVLL
+728 FDPILL

-753 AFGTFVR
+753 AFGTYVR

-777 GSCQLRFTIIP
+777 GSCKLTFTIIP
-788 EVK
+788 EL

>member
-1 MRTSIPLNN
+1 MRSNVPLNN
-10 GWQFVFTCSDEFLR
+10 DWQFAFACTDEFLR

-30 PVRLPHTVRLL
+30 PVRLPHTAKLL

-46 RKEMYETVCGYSRT
+46 QKEMYETVCGYTRT

-78 AAQYPEVFLNGVQV
+78 AAHYPEVFLNGE
-92 PPEWEA
+92 PIAPEWNA
-98 HCGYTAQSFLL
+98 HCGYVAQSFLL
-109 DGLKYGEEN
+109 TNLKYGKDN

-127 ETLNQPPFGYMIDYL
+127 ESLNQPPFGFLIDYL

-150 ARLEVTEPCH
+150 ARLEVTDPCH
-160 ITDVFPVT
+160 IRSVFPT
-168 HGDGASEVQ
+168 AHADGSAKVRVELSQ
-177 VKLNRAPAAGDALR
+177 APAVGDTLR
-191 LVMPELGVDLAMDAQ
+191 LTLPELGIDLTLDAQ
-206 SENTFTFTAPNPVPW
+206 AESEFTFQAENAIPW
-221 DLNDPRLYELTVS
+221 DLDRPMLYELTVA
-234 LVHEGQEADRRT
+234 LVHEGQEMDVRT
-246 LRVGFRDVEFRAD
+246 LKAGFRDAEFRAE
-259 GFYLNGKLVHLHG
+259 GFFLNGQRVRLRG
-272 LDRHQSWP
+272 LNRHQSWP

-295 NYLKYGLGLNI
+295 NYLKFSLGLNI

-320 RCDEIGLLVFT
+320 RCDEVGLLVFT

-338 IGDEEWQRIALEHVR
+338 IGDEVWQDTALEDVR
-353 QMVLQYRQHP
+353 QMVLQYRHHP

-375 QDNDE
+375 QDNDT
-380 LYTKTNALCHSLDP
+380 LYTKTNELCRSLDP
-394 SRQTG
+394 SRQTS

-405 HSHLLEDVYTYN
+405 QSHLLEDVYAYN
-417 DFSKDGTGYGL
+417 DFTKDGTGYGL
-428 LEKKDVTKE
+428 LEKGNVTKH
-437 LSKGYLVTECN
+437 LDKGYLVSECN
-448 GHMFPTKNQDDEL
+448 GHMFPTKNQDDEA
-461 HRLTHALRHAQ
+461 HRLTHALRHARV
-472 AQSDGAVR
+472 QSDGAVR
-480 EGVSGCIAWCMSDYN
+480 DGVAGCISWCMADYN

-510 VSDGFRNNKWAG
+510 VADGFRNNKLAG
-522 WVYASQQDQDPV
+522 WVYASQQDRDPV
-534 LIVGTDMNKGE
+534 LMVATDMNKGE
-545 RAGSVLHDAYVFTN
+545 RAGSLLDDAYVFTN

-574 FEPDR
+574 FGPDR
-579 EHFPGLAHPPV
+579 ANYPGLPHPPV

-601 SEEHF
+601 TEEGF
-606 SDEIADKVKK
+606 SDEVAAKVKK

-627 KLPLGVKLTLLDLK
+627 KLPLSIKMTLLNLK
-641 LRHKFTMEQGVA
+641 NRHGFTIEQGID
-653 LYNRYIGGWGQQSGL
+653 LFNRYMGGWGQESGL
-668 WRFTAIRNGEAAEY
+668 WRFTAIRDSEAAEY
-682 VEKGDYS
+682 VEKGAYTR
-689 KPCLVAWAE
+689 PCLVAWAE
-698 RSLLTEGDAYDMTLV
+698 RSLLTEGSAYDMTLV

-728 FDPVLL
+728 FDPILL

-753 AFGTFVR
+753 AFGTYVR

-777 GSCQLRFTIIP
+777 GSCKLTFTIIP
-788 EVK
+788 EL

>member
-1 MRTSIPLNN
+1 MRNNLPLNN
-10 GWQFVFTCSDEFLR
+10 DWQFAFTCTDEFLR

-30 PVRLPHTVRLL
+30 PVRLPHTTKLL

-46 RKEMYETVCGYSRT
+46 QKEMYETVCGYTRT

-78 AAQYPEVFLNGVQV
+78 AAHYPEVFLNGEPVA
-92 PPEWEA
+92 PDHDA
-98 HCGYTAQSFLL
+98 HCGYVAQSFLL
-109 DGLKYGEEN
+109 AGLKYGEEN

-127 ETLNQPPFGYMIDYL
+127 ESLNQPPFGFLIDYL

-150 ARLEVTEPCH
+150 ARLEITEPCH
-160 ITDVFPVT
+160 IESVFPMARADGSARVRVT
-168 HGDGASEVQ
+168 
-177 VKLNRAPAAGDALR
+177 LNRAPEAGDSLR
-191 LVMPELGVDLAMDAQ
+191 LTMPELGIDLTVDAQ
-206 SENTFTFTAPNPVPW
+206 KESEFSFTAENPVPW
-221 DLNDPRLYELTVS
+221 DLDRPMLYELHVS
-234 LVHEGQEADRRT
+234 LIHEGQEADARAF
-246 LRVGFRDVEFRAD
+246 RVGFRDAEFKAE
-259 GFYLNGKLVHLHG
+259 GFFLNGKQVHLRG
-272 LDRHQSWP
+272 LNRHQSWP
-280 YIGYAAPAGMQRDEA
+280 YIGYAAPSGMQRDEA
-295 NYLKYGLGLNI
+295 NYLKFGLGLNI

-338 IGDEEWQRIALEHVR
+338 IGDEDWKRIALEDVR
-353 QMVLQYRQHP
+353 QMVLQYRHHP

-380 LYTKTNALCHSLDP
+380 LYTKTNDLCHSLDP
-394 SRQTG
+394 SRQTS

-405 HSHLLEDVYTYN
+405 QSHLLEDVYAYN
-417 DFSKDGTGYGL
+417 DFTKDGTGYGL
-428 LEKKDVTKE
+428 LEKGNVTKE
-437 LSKGYLVTECN
+437 LGKGYLVSECN
-448 GHMFPTKNQDDEL
+448 GHMFPTKNQDDEM

-472 AQSDGAVR
+472 VQSDGAVR
-480 EGVSGCIAWCMSDYN
+480 EGVSGCISWCMADYN

-503 DSICYHG
+503 DAICYHG
-510 VSDGFRNNKWAG
+510 VADGFRNNKLAA
-522 WVYASQQDQDPV
+522 WVYASQQDADPV
-534 LIVGTDMNKGE
+534 LVVATDMNKGE
-545 RAGSVLHDAYVFTN
+545 RAGSLLDDAYVFTN

-579 EHFPGLAHPPV
+579 EHFPGLPHPPV

-601 SEEHF
+601 TEEDF
-606 SDEIADKVKK
+606 SDEVAGKVKK

-622 KYGMD
+622 KHGMD
-627 KLPLGVKLTLLDLK
+627 KLPLSVKLTLLDLK
-641 LRHKFTMEQGVA
+641 VRHKFTMEQGID
-653 LYNRYIGGWGQQSGL
+653 LFNRYMGGWGQESGL
-668 WRFTAIRNGEAAEY
+668 WRFTAIRESEAAEY
-682 VEKGDYS
+682 VEKGAYT

-698 RSLLTEGDAYDMTLV
+698 RALLTEGSAYDMTLI

-728 FDPVLL
+728 SDPILL

-753 AFGTFVR
+753 AFGTYVR
-760 TVGETGEGV
+760 TVGQTGEGV
-769 LTLSSPTL
+769 LTLTSPTL
-777 GSCQLRFTIIP
+777 GSCKLTFTIIP
-788 EVK
+788 EL

>member
-1 MRTSIPLNN
+1 MRSNVPLNN
-10 GWQFVFTCSDEFLR
+10 DWQFAFACTDEFLR

-30 PVRLPHTVRLL
+30 PVRLPHTAKLL

-46 RKEMYETVCGYSRT
+46 QKEMYETVCGYTRT

-78 AAQYPEVFLNGVQV
+78 AAHYPEVFLNGE
-92 PPEWEA
+92 PIAPEWNA
-98 HCGYTAQSFLL
+98 HCGYVAQSFLL
-109 DGLKYGEEN
+109 TNLKYGEDN

-127 ETLNQPPFGYMIDYL
+127 ESLNQPPFGFLIDYL

-160 ITDVFPVT
+160 IRSVFPMA
-168 HGDGASEVQ
+168 HADGSAKVRVELSQ
-177 VKLNRAPAAGDALR
+177 APAVGDTLR
-191 LVMPELGVDLAMDAQ
+191 LTLPELGIDLTLDAQ
-206 SENTFTFTAPNPVPW
+206 AENEFTFQAENAIPW
-221 DLNDPRLYELTVS
+221 DLDRPMLYELTVA
-234 LVHEGQEADRRT
+234 LVHERQEMDVRT
-246 LRVGFRDVEFRAD
+246 LKAGFRDAEFRAE
-259 GFYLNGKLVHLHG
+259 GFFLNGQRVHLRG
-272 LDRHQSWP
+272 LNRHQSWP

-295 NYLKYGLGLNI
+295 NYLKFGLGLNM

-320 RCDEIGLLVFT
+320 RCDEVGLLVFT

-338 IGDEEWQRIALEHVR
+338 IGDEVWQDTALEDVR
-353 QMVLQYRQHP
+353 QMVLQYRNHP

-375 QDNDE
+375 QDNDT
-380 LYTKTNALCHSLDP
+380 LYTKTNELCRSLDP
-394 SRQTG
+394 SRQTS

-405 HSHLLEDVYTYN
+405 QSHLLEDVYAYN
-417 DFSKDGTGYGL
+417 DFTKDGTGYGL
-428 LEKKDVTKE
+428 LEKGNVTKE
-437 LSKGYLVTECN
+437 LDKGYLVSECN
-448 GHMFPTKNQDDEL
+448 GHMYPTKNQDDEI
-461 HRLTHALRHAQ
+461 HRLTHALRHARV
-472 AQSDGAVR
+472 QSDGAVR
-480 EGVSGCIAWCMSDYN
+480 DGVAGCISWCMADYN

-510 VSDGFRNNKWAG
+510 VADGFRNNKLAG
-522 WVYASQQDQDPV
+522 WVYASQQDRDPV
-534 LIVGTDMNKGE
+534 LMVATDMNKGE
-545 RAGSVLHDAYVFTN
+545 RAGSLLDDAYVFTN

-574 FEPDR
+574 FGPDR
-579 EHFPGLAHPPV
+579 ANYPGLPHPPV

-601 SEEHF
+601 TEEGF
-606 SDEIADKVKK
+606 SDEVAAKVKK

-627 KLPLGVKLTLLDLK
+627 KLPLSIKMTLLNLK
-641 LRHKFTMEQGVA
+641 NRHGFTIEQGID
-653 LYNRYIGGWGQQSGL
+653 LFNRYMGGWGQESGL
-668 WRFTAIRNGEAAEY
+668 WRFTAIRDGEAAEY
-682 VEKGDYS
+682 VEKGAYTR
-689 KPCLVAWAE
+689 PCLVAWAE
-698 RSLLTEGDAYDMTLV
+698 RVLLTEGSAYDMTLV

-728 FDPVLL
+728 FDPILL

-753 AFGTFVR
+753 AFGTYVR

-777 GSCQLRFTIIP
+777 GSCKLTFTIIP
-788 EVK
+788 EL

>member
-1 MRTSIPLNN
+1 MRSNVPLNN
-10 GWQFVFTCSDEFLR
+10 DWQFAFACTDEFLR

-30 PVRLPHTVRLL
+30 PVRLPHTAKLL

-46 RKEMYETVCGYSRT
+46 QKEMYETVCGYTRT

-78 AAQYPEVFLNGVQV
+78 AAHYPEVFLNGE
-92 PPEWEA
+92 PIAPEWNA
-98 HCGYTAQSFLL
+98 HCGYVAQSFLL
-109 DGLKYGEEN
+109 TNLKYGKDN

-127 ETLNQPPFGYMIDYL
+127 ESLK
-142 CYGGLYRE
+142 
-150 ARLEVTEPCH
+150 PCH
-160 ITDVFPVT
+160 IRSVFPTT
-168 HGDGASEVQ
+168 HADGSAKVRVELSQ
-177 VKLNRAPAAGDALR
+177 APAVGDTLR
-191 LVMPELGVDLAMDAQ
+191 LTLPELGIDLTLDAQ
-206 SENTFTFTAPNPVPW
+206 AESEFTFQAENAIPW
-221 DLNDPRLYELTVS
+221 DLDRPMLYELTVT
-234 LVHEGQEADRRT
+234 LVHEGQEMDVRT
-246 LRVGFRDVEFRAD
+246 LKAGFRDAEFRAE
-259 GFYLNGKLVHLHG
+259 GFFLNGQRVHLRG
-272 LDRHQSWP
+272 LNRHQSWP

-295 NYLKYGLGLNI
+295 NYLKFGLGLNM

-320 RCDEIGLLVFT
+320 RCDEVGLLVFT

-338 IGDEEWQRIALEHVR
+338 IGDEVWQDTALEDVR
-353 QMVLQYRQHP
+353 QMVLQYRHHP

-375 QDNDE
+375 QDNDT
-380 LYTKTNALCHSLDP
+380 LYTKTNELCRSLDP
-394 SRQTG
+394 SRQTS

-405 HSHLLEDVYTYN
+405 QSHLLEDVYAYN
-417 DFSKDGTGYGL
+417 DFTKDGTGYGL
-428 LEKKDVTKE
+428 LEKGNVTKE
-437 LSKGYLVTECN
+437 LDKGYLVSECN
-448 GHMFPTKNQDDEL
+448 GHMYPTKNQDDEI
-461 HRLTHALRHAQ
+461 HRLTHALRHARV
-472 AQSDGAVR
+472 QSDGAVR
-480 EGVSGCIAWCMSDYN
+480 DGVAGCISWCMADYN

-510 VSDGFRNNKWAG
+510 VADGFRNNKLAG
-522 WVYASQQDQDPV
+522 WVYASQQDRDPV
-534 LIVGTDMNKGE
+534 LMVATDMNKGE
-545 RAGSVLHDAYVFTN
+545 RAGSLLDDAYVFTN

-579 EHFPGLAHPPV
+579 ANYPGLPHPPV

-601 SEEHF
+601 TEEGF
-606 SDEIADKVKK
+606 SDEVAAKVKK

-627 KLPLGVKLTLLDLK
+627 KLPLSIKMTLLNLK
-641 LRHKFTMEQGVA
+641 NRHGFTIEQGID
-653 LYNRYIGGWGQQSGL
+653 LFNRYMGGWGQESGL
-668 WRFTAIRNGEAAEY
+668 WRFTAIRDGEAAEY
-682 VEKGDYS
+682 VEKGAYTR
-689 KPCLVAWAE
+689 PCLVAWAE
-698 RSLLTEGDAYDMTLV
+698 RALLTEGSAYDMTLV

-728 FDPVLL
+728 FDPILL

-753 AFGTFVR
+753 AFGTYVR

-777 GSCQLRFTIIP
+777 GSCKLTFTIIP
-788 EVK
+788 EL

>member
-1 MRTSIPLNN
+1 MRSNVPLNN
-10 GWQFVFTCSDEFLR
+10 DWQFAFACTDEFLR

-30 PVRLPHTVRLL
+30 PVRLPHTAKLL

-46 RKEMYETVCGYSRT
+46 QKEMYETVCGYTRT

-78 AAQYPEVFLNGVQV
+78 AAHYPEVFLNGE
-92 PPEWEA
+92 PIAPEWNA
-98 HCGYTAQSFLL
+98 HCGYVAQSFLL
-109 DGLKYGEEN
+109 TNLKYGEDN

-127 ETLNQPPFGYMIDYL
+127 ESLNQPPFGFLIDYL

-150 ARLEVTEPCH
+150 ARLEVTDPCH
-160 ITDVFPVT
+160 IRSVFPT
-168 HGDGASEVQ
+168 AHADGSAKVRVELSQ
-177 VKLNRAPAAGDALR
+177 APAVGDTLR
-191 LVMPELGVDLAMDAQ
+191 LTLPELGIDLTLDAQ
-206 SENTFTFTAPNPVPW
+206 AESEFTFQAENAIPW
-221 DLNDPRLYELTVS
+221 DLDRPMLYELTVA
-234 LVHEGQEADRRT
+234 LVHEGQEMDVRT
-246 LRVGFRDVEFRAD
+246 LKAGFRDAEFRAE
-259 GFYLNGKLVHLHG
+259 GFFLNGQRVHLRG
-272 LDRHQSWP
+272 LNRHQSWP

-295 NYLKYGLGLNI
+295 NYLKFGLGLNM

-320 RCDEIGLLVFT
+320 RCDEVGLLVFT

-338 IGDEEWQRIALEHVR
+338 IGDEVWQDTALEDVR
-353 QMVLQYRQHP
+353 QMVLQYRHHP

-375 QDNDE
+375 QDNDT
-380 LYTKTNALCHSLDP
+380 LYTKTNELCRSLDP
-394 SRQTG
+394 SRQTS

-405 HSHLLEDVYTYN
+405 QSHLLEDVYAYN
-417 DFSKDGTGYGL
+417 DFTKDGTGYGL
-428 LEKKDVTKE
+428 LEKGNVTKE
-437 LSKGYLVTECN
+437 LDKGYLVSECN
-448 GHMFPTKNQDDEL
+448 GHMYPTKNQDDEI
-461 HRLTHALRHAQ
+461 HRLTHALRHARV
-472 AQSDGAVR
+472 QSDGAVR
-480 EGVSGCIAWCMSDYN
+480 DGVAGCISWCMADYN

-510 VSDGFRNNKWAG
+510 VADGFRNNKLAG
-522 WVYASQQDQDPV
+522 WVYASQQDRDPV
-534 LIVGTDMNKGE
+534 LMVATDMNKGE
-545 RAGSVLHDAYVFTN
+545 RAGSLLDDAYVFTN

-579 EHFPGLAHPPV
+579 ANYPGLPHPPV

-601 SEEHF
+601 TEEGF
-606 SDEIADKVKK
+606 SDEVAAKVKK

-627 KLPLGVKLTLLDLK
+627 KLPLSIKMTLLNLK
-641 LRHKFTMEQGVA
+641 NRHGFTIEQGID
-653 LYNRYIGGWGQQSGL
+653 LFNRYMGGWGQESGL
-668 WRFTAIRNGEAAEY
+668 WRFTAIRDGEAAEY
-682 VEKGDYS
+682 VEKGAYTR
-689 KPCLVAWAE
+689 PCLVAWAE
-698 RSLLTEGDAYDMTLV
+698 RALLTEGSAYDMTLV

-728 FDPVLL
+728 FDPILL

-753 AFGTFVR
+753 AFGTYVR

-777 GSCQLRFTIIP
+777 GSCKLTFTIIP
-788 EVK
+788 EL

>member
-1 MRTSIPLNN
+1 MRVNVPLNN
-10 GWQFVFTCSDEFLR
+10 DWQFAFTCTDEFLR

-30 PVRLPHTVRLL
+30 AVRLPHTVKLL

-46 RKEMYETVCGYSRT
+46 QKEMYETVCGYTRT
-60 VFADPAWAG
+60 IFADPAWAG
-69 KEVRLVLDG
+69 REARLILDG
-78 AAQYPEVFLNGVQV
+78 AAHYAEVFLNGEAMV
-92 PPEWEA
+92 PEWDA
-98 HCGYTAQSFLL
+98 HCGYVAQSFLL
-109 DGLKYGEEN
+109 TNLKYGAEN

-127 ETLNQPPFGYMIDYL
+127 EQLNQPPFGFLIDYL

-150 ARLEVTEPCH
+150 ARLEIAEPCH
-160 ITDVFPVT
+160 IASVFPT
-168 HGDGASEVQ
+168 AHADGSATVQ
-177 VKLNRAPAAGDALR
+177 VQLSQAPAAGDKLR
-191 LVMPELGVDLAMDAQ
+191 LTLPELGIDLALDAQ
-206 SENTFTFTAPNPVPW
+206 QENQFSFRAESAVPW
-221 DLNDPRLYELTVS
+221 DLDNPRLYELAVS
-234 LVHEGQEADRRT
+234 LLHEGQETDVQT
-246 LRVGFRDVEFRAD
+246 LRAGFRDAEFRED
-259 GFYLNGKLVHLHG
+259 GFYLNGQRIHLRG
-272 LDRHQSWP
+272 LNRHQSWP

-295 NYLKYGLGLNI
+295 NYLKFGLGLNM
-306 VRTSHYPQSQHFID
+306 VRTSHYPQSQQFID

-338 IGDEEWQRIALEHVR
+338 IGDEDWQWIALEDVR
-353 QMVLQYRQHP
+353 QMVLQYRHHP

-380 LYTKTNALCHSLDP
+380 LYTKTNALCRSLDP

-405 HSHLLEDVYTYN
+405 QSHLLEDVYTYN
-417 DFSKDGTGYGL
+417 DFTKDGTGYGL
-428 LEKKDVTKE
+428 LEKGNVTKE
-437 LSKGYLVTECN
+437 LDKGYLVTECN
-448 GHMFPTKNQDDEL
+448 GHMYPTKNQDDEQ

-472 AQSDGAVR
+472 VQSDGAVR
-480 EGVSGCIAWCMSDYN
+480 EGVAGCIAWYMADYN
-495 THTDFGSG
+495 THTDFGTG

-510 VSDGFRNNKWAG
+510 VADGFRNNKLAG
-522 WVYASQQDQDPV
+522 WVYASQQEQDPV
-534 LIVGTDMNKGE
+534 LMVATDMNKGE
-545 RAGSVLHDAYVFTN
+545 RAGSLLDDAYVFTN

-574 FEPDR
+574 FQPDR
-579 EHFPGLAHPPV
+579 EHFPGLPHPPV

-601 SEEHF
+601 TEEHF
-606 SDEIADKVKK
+606 SDEVAAKVKK

-622 KYGMD
+622 RYGMD
-627 KLPLGVKLTLLDLK
+627 KLPLSVKMTLLDLK
-641 LRHKFTMEQGVA
+641 VRHGFTLEQGID
-653 LYNRYIGGWGQQSGL
+653 LFNRYMGGWGQESGL

-682 VEKGDYS
+682 VEKGAYT
-689 KPCLVAWAE
+689 KPRLVAWAE
-698 RSLLTEGDAYDMTLV
+698 RVLLTEGSAYDMTLV

-728 FDPVLL
+728 FDPILL

-753 AFGTFVR
+753 AFGTYVR
-760 TVGETGEGV
+760 TTGETGEGV

-777 GSCQLRFTIIP
+777 GSCQLSFTIIP

>member
-1 MRTSIPLNN
+1 MRSNVPLNN
-10 GWQFVFTCSDEFLR
+10 DWQFAFACTDEFLR

-30 PVRLPHTVRLL
+30 PVRLPHTAKLL

-46 RKEMYETVCGYSRT
+46 QKEMYETVCGYTRT

-78 AAQYPEVFLNGVQV
+78 AAHYPEVFLNGE
-92 PPEWEA
+92 PIAPEWNA
-98 HCGYTAQSFLL
+98 HCGYVAQSFLL
-109 DGLKYGEEN
+109 TNLKYGEDN

-127 ETLNQPPFGYMIDYL
+127 ESLNQPPFGFLIDYL

-160 ITDVFPVT
+160 IRSVFPT
-168 HGDGASEVQ
+168 AHADGSAKVRVELSQ
-177 VKLNRAPAAGDALR
+177 APAVGDTLR
-191 LVMPELGVDLAMDAQ
+191 LTLPELGIDLTLDAQ
-206 SENTFTFTAPNPVPW
+206 AESEFTFQAENAIPW
-221 DLNDPRLYELTVS
+221 DLDRPMLYELTVA
-234 LVHEGQEADRRT
+234 LVHEGQEMDVRT
-246 LRVGFRDVEFRAD
+246 LKAGFRDAEFRAE
-259 GFYLNGKLVHLHG
+259 GFFLNGQRVHLRG
-272 LDRHQSWP
+272 LNRHQSWP

-295 NYLKYGLGLNI
+295 NYLKFGLGLNM

-320 RCDEIGLLVFT
+320 RCDEVGLLVFT

-338 IGDEEWQRIALEHVR
+338 IGDEVWQDTALEDVR
-353 QMVLQYRQHP
+353 QMVLQYRHHP

-375 QDNDE
+375 QDNDT
-380 LYTKTNALCHSLDP
+380 LYTKTNELCRSLDP
-394 SRQTG
+394 SRQTS

-405 HSHLLEDVYTYN
+405 QSHLLEDVYAYN
-417 DFSKDGTGYGL
+417 DFTKDGTGYGL
-428 LEKKDVTKE
+428 LEKGNVTKE
-437 LSKGYLVTECN
+437 LDKGYLVSECN
-448 GHMFPTKNQDDEL
+448 GHMYPTKNQDDEI
-461 HRLTHALRHAQ
+461 HRLTHALRHARV
-472 AQSDGAVR
+472 QSDGAVR
-480 EGVSGCIAWCMSDYN
+480 DGVAGCISWCMADYN

-510 VSDGFRNNKWAG
+510 VADGNNKLAG
-522 WVYASQQDQDPV
+522 WVYASQQDRDPV
-534 LIVGTDMNKGE
+534 LMVATDMNKGE
-545 RAGSVLHDAYVFTN
+545 RAGSLLDDAYVFTN

-574 FEPDR
+574 FGPDR
-579 EHFPGLAHPPV
+579 ANYPGLPHPPV

-601 SEEHF
+601 TEEGF
-606 SDEIADKVKK
+606 SDEVAAKVKK

-627 KLPLGVKLTLLDLK
+627 KLPLSIKMTLLNLK
-641 LRHKFTMEQGVA
+641 NRHGFTIEQGID
-653 LYNRYIGGWGQQSGL
+653 LFNRYMGGWGQESGL
-668 WRFTAIRNGEAAEY
+668 WRFTAIRDGEAAEY
-682 VEKGDYS
+682 VEKGAYTR
-689 KPCLVAWAE
+689 PCLVAWAE
-698 RSLLTEGDAYDMTLV
+698 RVLLTEGSAYDMTLV

-728 FDPVLL
+728 FDPILL

-753 AFGTFVR
+753 AFGTYVR

-777 GSCQLRFTIIP
+777 GSCKLTFTIIP
-788 EVK
+788 EL